1 MNKNYRQWKDD
12 QRNIDG
18 IVTTT
23 GLLSLDN
30 VSTFKDNETSQNSET
45 KRVNST
51 VHKSITNSSID
62 PQNILNSRL
71 RSEVM
76 KTRSQSNVNYT
87 LVSKS
92 TRNNDTYEDPKRYED
107 AWNHPNST
115 ERINWRISIED
126 EINTMVDK
134 NVFNLVKRDD
144 IPSIHKTILTKC
156 VFKRKNKFKY
166 RERLVAFGFQQTYGI
181 DFFDSHSP
189 VIHDICTRLI
199 MLLRMKESDKLIL
212 VDITKAF
219 LESTLKED
227 IYIEI
232 PKGYKDVLKAENID
246 NKVIKLNKEVYGL
259 KQASQCF

>member
-51 VHKSITNSSID
+51 VHKSITNISID
-62 PQNILNSRL
+62 LQNILNSRL
-71 RSEVM
+71 IYEVM
-76 KTRSQSNVNYT
+76 KKRSQSNLNYN

-107 AWNHPNST
+107 SWNHPNST
-115 ERINWRISIED
+115 ERINWRIAIEY
-126 EINTMVDK
+126 EINKMVDK

-144 IPSIHKTILTKC
+144 IPFIHKPILTKC
-156 VFKRKNKFKY
+156 FLKENKFKY
-166 RERLVAFGFQQTYGI
+166 RERLVEFGFHQTY
-181 DFFDSHSP
+181 
-189 VIHDICTRLI
+189 
-199 MLLRMKESDKLIL
+199 
-212 VDITKAF
+212 
-219 LESTLKED
+219 
-227 IYIEI
+227 
-232 PKGYKDVLKAENID
+232 
-246 NKVIKLNKEVYGL
+246 
-259 KQASQCF
+259 